1 MRRATLAVALAVT
14 IWGIA
19 SPAWA
24 MQGADASAAGATA
37 PAPKILV
44 SGVPA
49 GSADVQK
56 IIDAAY
62 EQVVSAA
69 QPGPPSAAQWQQ
81 VIADVNA
88 ALQKG
93 GFADAHAYLSDQV
106 AVFSVHGAGTVANVV
121 AATTAPGAATNIL
134 PPVPQREA
142 GAGPDQRIEVSGFVV
157 QGVGDHPKQ
166 GITPAAIQA
175 LTDAEFAKVRGSAP
189 SPTELGFDQMQGVA
203 DAITKRYREAGFIVA
218 TAYLPAQTV
227 GDDKR
232 VHIDVLEGRVG
243 QIKVQGAKHYKPW
256 VIAAS
261 AEKLRG
267 KPLLK
272 GDVDTALLYDR
283 DLPGMSVSSTFQPGE
298 KTGDTDLLM
307 VVHEQKPLSVTLGL
321 NNYGTDLTGRFRAEA
336 DFVWNDPLGLGDK
349 LTAGLQ
355 YAFDP
360 HQNNYGSLGYS
371 IPMAKVPGL
380 YFNAGADRSELQL
393 SSGAFAALNVRGPT
407 SRYFAGADWKFVNDQ
422 DLQMTGSLQYIHET
436 SKLTT
441 QDIPLSDEA
450 FNVAQLGFTLNHTD
464 RRFRGLDMLSVALRQ
479 SINDES
485 LRPDTVSPNHAR
497 SFSILKLG
505 YTRIQFLTPTQNLFF
520 KFAAQYTNDALAP
533 LEQFV
538 IGGPDTVRAYP
549 IADALADRGF
559 YTSLEYHID
568 APGFANKPSPFKG
581 QPWRELLTFETFIDY
596 ARGYPAG
603 ADYNFGG
610 KVVTYSGIGA
620 GVIFHLPRWHNLL
633 FRLDGSV
640 PLGSQKASDKN
651 DYHIYGRFELTF

>member
-14 IWGIA
+14 FWGMA
-19 SPAWA
+19 SPVWA
-24 MQGADASAAGATA
+24 TQADGAPGATVA
-37 PAPKILV
+37 APKILV

-56 IIDAAY
+56 IIDSAY
-62 EQVVSAA
+62 EQVVAA
-69 QPGPPSAAQWQQ
+69 GQHGPLSAAQWQQ
-81 VIADVNA
+81 VIVSVNA

-93 GFADAHAYLSDQV
+93 GFTNAHAYLSDQI
-106 AVFSVHGAGTVANVV
+106 AVFSVHGA
-121 AATTAPGAATNIL
+121 AAIAASPAAAPGEATNVL
-134 PPVPQREA
+134 PAVSQREQA
-142 GAGPDQRIEVSGFVV
+142 NGPEQRVAVSGFVV
-157 QGVGDHPKQ
+157 QGVGNHPKQ
-166 GITPAAIQA
+166 GITPASIQA
-175 LTDAEFAKVRGSAP
+175 LADSEFAKLRGSAP

-227 GDDKR
+227 GDDKH

-243 QIKVQGAKHYKPW
+243 QIKVQGAKHYRPW

-267 KPLLK
+267 RPLLK
-272 GDVDTALLYDR
+272 DDVDTALLYDR

-307 VVHEQKPLSVTLGL
+307 AVHEQKPLSVTLGL
-321 NNYGTDLTGRFRAEA
+321 NNYGTDLTGQFRAEA
-336 DFVWNDPLGLGDK
+336 DVVWNDPLGLGDK
-349 LTAGLQ
+349 LNADIQ

-371 IPMAKVPGL
+371 IPMVKVPGL
-380 YFNAGADRSELQL
+380 YFNVGADRSELQL
-393 SSGAFAALNVRGPT
+393 NSGTFAALHVNGPT
-407 SRYFAGADWKFVNDQ
+407 SRYFGGADWKFVNDQ
-422 DLQMTGSLQYIHET
+422 DLQMTGSVQYIHET
-436 SKLTT
+436 SKLSSLVGT
-441 QDIPLSDEA
+441 LSDEA
-450 FNVAQLGFTLNHTD
+450 FNVAQFGFTLNHTD
-464 RRFRGLDMLSVALRQ
+464 RRFRGLDILSAALRQ
-479 SINDES
+479 SLNDES

-497 SFSILKLG
+497 SFSILKLN

-520 KFAAQYTNDALAP
+520 KFGAQYTNDALAP

-538 IGGPDTVRAYP
+538 IGGPDSVRAYP
-549 IADALADRGF
+549 IADSLSDRGF
-559 YTSLEYHID
+559 YTSLEYHVD

-596 ARGYPAG
+596 ARGFPAG